1 MQQRKSLLLKT
12 LLSADDGLMGICGI
26 FDTPQIAFNNLI
38 GPILAAGGEYG
49 VANVCIV
56 DLHTLTYLVSSVQS

>member
-12 LLSADDGLMGICGI
+12 LLSAEESAI
-26 FDTPQIAFNNLI
+26 FDTPQIAFDNLI